1 MWCLLECVW
10 LTGRRLAYRAVVMT
24 ARTLKPSASRLAVSR
39 SASSRVGTTI
49 GYPQGT
55 FLARHASR
63 TSCTSASTLGALGP
77 SSPAD
82 AARSVGPQ
90 EDHANPRHVE
100 NLIEMLDPGQRFDLK
115 HCDELPGRIERPEI
129 ARRLRESHRAD
140 GGHGLCPCLDVGEHH
155 TQRTRVEHLLDH
167 RLGRVSRRE
176 RNTHDWRD
184 GGRTVARPY
193 RDHSLANPV
202 DIEIAVLFVDDRE
215 VEVAS

>member
-1 MWCLLECVW
+1 
-10 LTGRRLAYRAVVMT
+10 
-24 ARTLKPSASRLAVSR
+24 
-39 SASSRVGTTI
+39 
-49 GYPQGT
+49 
-55 FLARHASR
+55 
-63 TSCTSASTLGALGP
+63 
-77 SSPAD
+77 
-82 AARSVGPQ
+82 
-90 EDHANPRHVE
+90 
-100 NLIEMLDPGQRFDLK
+100 MLDPGQRFDLN
-115 HCDELPGRIERPEI
+115 HRDQLPGRIERPDI
-129 ARRLRESHRAD
+129 GTRRPREAHRAD

-215 VEVAS
+215 VEVGAGCACEGANGRPPLPQLLDDAIDRGRLLSEQRLQRRSGESGDEHSSKSNGHRSHGVPIMPEGGHQRDRQWF